1 MERIRKEDVIIY
13 HNSIGTEMTFDFEN
27 FPCRK
32 IMVYHNI
39 TPPEFFDG
47 YDNRFKRLTAYGL
60 AGTKCIVDK
69 MDYCL
74 AVSGV

>member
-60 AGTKCIVDK
+60 AGDK
-69 MDYCL
+69 MHC
-74 AVSGV
+74 G